1 MDALRFLPGELGVLF
16 FSRGRGRAHAES
28 DIAISR
34 ELMRLRADARIR
46 FASYATGVEVFNE
59 VGLGVIDLQLPEQ
72 NDPVETLVLAA
83 RVIGYMRPKL
93 VVAHEEFAALPAAKV
108 PGAPAVLVTDW
119 FSEDTDF
126 NMSLLSYAD
135 EILFLDKKG
144 VYEEPTRAEG
154 RVRYASPVLR
164 DFTYNPADRTRAR
177 RELGLPVDA
186 VVVSVIVPPGRR
198 IERVAPVFDAVLDA
212 FLLLPSAP
220 KRLVWLAAEDAEAL
234 RIATTGL
241 PDVIVKESDEPF
253 DRLMV
258 ASDLAITKGNRN
270 IVMELAVLGIP
281 TISITHHLNR
291 IDDFRTPQIDTN
303 RTVPC
308 EDLDAARLCK
318 LMREHLAAGSRR
330 SSDFG
335 DWKDGRSEVAQR
347 LTEILST
354 LAH

>member
-1 MDALRFLPGELGVLF
+1 MDALRFLPGDLGVLF
-16 FSRGRGRAHAES
+16 FSRGRGRVHAES
-28 DIAISR
+28 DIAISG
-34 ELMRLRADARIR
+34 ELTRLRAGARIR
-46 FASYATGVEVFNE
+46 FASYGTGVEVFNE
-59 VGLGVIDLQLPEQ
+59 AGIGVIDLGLPEQ
-72 NDPVETLVLAA
+72 NDPIETLVLSA

-108 PGAPAVLVTDW
+108 PGTPAVLVTDW
-119 FSEDTDF
+119 FAEDTNF
-126 NMSLLSYAD
+126 GMSLLSYAD

-144 VYEEPTRAEG
+144 VYEEPTQAEG

-164 DFTYNPADRTRAR
+164 DFTCKTADRTHAR
-177 RELGLPVDA
+177 HELGLPADA
-186 VVVSVIVPPGRR
+186 TVVSVIVPPGRR

-220 KRLVWLAAEDAEAL
+220 KRLVWLAGEDAEVL
-234 RIATTGL
+234 RIATRGL
-241 PDVIVKESDEPF
+241 QDVIVKENEQPF

-303 RTVPC
+303 KTVPF

-318 LMREHLAAGSRR
+318 LMQENLAAGSRR
-330 SSDFG
+330 SNDFG
-335 DWKDGRSEVAQR
+335 DWKDGRSDVAQR
-347 LTEILST
+347 LAEILST